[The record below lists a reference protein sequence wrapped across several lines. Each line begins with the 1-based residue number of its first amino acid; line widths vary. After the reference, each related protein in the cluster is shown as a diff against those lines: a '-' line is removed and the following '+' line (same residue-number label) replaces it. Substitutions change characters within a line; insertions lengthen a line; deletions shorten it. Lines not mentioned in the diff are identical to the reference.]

1 MSSSGQDKYFF
12 SKLSNIP
19 SRPQLTLLSSLRV
32 PVCWLTLVYE
42 VFLLQS
48 NIQDDRLLRQ
58 FVTWVALTFSLKMA
72 NNKKRE
78 SWLPARNVHM
88 QVYILNLHGWGKQR
102 LRNEFGHW
110 VFDILR
116 LQSTTSSGI
125 WDCWHRFTLTCWA
138 TGSNILSIVFVW
150 KTGILL
156 ALGYSPQKLLIFK
169 KLNVCV
175 QSSTLKSEG
184 SDLGHW
190 MNTWS
195 RHHNLVNVVVSYK
208 KILTQLRKKTL
219 F

>member
-1 MSSSGQDKYFF
+1 MFTCMY
-12 SKLSNIP
+12 
-19 SRPQLTLLSSLRV
+19 TSLICMDAV
-32 PVCWLTLVYE
+32 PKE
-42 VFLLQS
+42 
-48 NIQDDRLLRQ
+48 
-58 FVTWVALTFSLKMA
+58 
-72 NNKKRE
+72 
-78 SWLPARNVHM
+78 
-88 QVYILNLHGWGKQR
+88 R

-110 VFDILR
+110 VFDILC

-156 ALGYSPQKLLIFK
+156 ALWYSPQKLLIFK
-169 KLNVCV
+169 KTNVCV
-175 QSSTLKSEG
+175 ESGTLKSEG

-208 KILTQLRKKTL
+208 NYYHSWGKKTL
-219 F
+219 FKSLSGNARIKFVYHTNGY